1 MKRIVILLILA
12 VLLASL
18 PLGTAFADD
27 AFKPSYATPI
37 ETALATILTVVVSV
51 IFVIVCVLLKV
62 RKGLSDDAHSP
73 WPSFLL
79 MAVLAV
85 ALRIIVALIY
95 EGYTSDIG
103 CFKGWSVAAFE
114 RGPANFY
121 TSDMFADYPPGYIYV
136 LWVLGLLR
144 QIFSI
149 DAMSVMFTLV
159 VKLPSIAAE
168 VITAVIV
175 FKIARKQMG
184 KTFALLC
191 SAFVLFNPAFFFN
204 SSVWGQVDAVF
215 SLFAVLVI
223 YFLQKDNPW
232 LSAALFAVALLIK
245 PQAVMLL
252 PVVGL
257 YYAFALLKPGQ
268 LKRGVVGLLGGA
280 AIGAAVF
287 VLGVL
292 PFTGNQ
298 PIDWILHKYAGTVES
313 YQFASINA
321 YNLFAL
327 TGGNWRPFDAP
338 LWFFNY
344 ETWGIIFIVIICAL
358 VVFLQWRSREQ
369 GRLFDIAG
377 FLIVSVFLL
386 AHAMHDRYILPAC
399 LLLLL
404 AYVYS
409 RDSTTLFFAA
419 AFSVT
424 ALLNQMVVLYADSV
438 MTPELPTLLISG
450 ANVALYIVYF
460 MITIKKLASSGVLI
474 KSPAHS
480 G

>member
-1 MKRIVILLILA
+1 MKRIVILSLLA
-12 VLLASL
+12 ILLASL

-27 AFKPSYATPI
+27 AFKPSYASPS
-37 ETALATILTVVVSV
+37 ETVLATVLTIVVSV
-51 IFVIVCVLLKV
+51 IFIIVCVLLNV
-62 RKGLSDDAHSP
+62 RSALAEDDESP
-73 WPSFLL
+73 WPSFVL

-85 ALRIIVALIY
+85 AIRVITAAVF
-95 EGYTSDIG
+95 EGYSSDIA
-103 CFKGWSVAAFE
+103 CFKGWAIAAYE

-136 LWVLGLLR
+136 LWVLGLIREL
-144 QIFSI
+144 FSI
-149 DAMSVMFTLV
+149 DAMGALFTLI

-168 VITAVIV
+168 VIAAVLI
-175 FKIARKQMG
+175 FKTARKQVG

-204 SSVWGQVDAVF
+204 SSVWGQVDAF
-215 SLFAVLVI
+215 FTLFAVLVI
-223 YFLQKDNPW
+223 YYLKKDNPW
-232 LSAALFAVALLIK
+232 LGAAFFALALLIK

-257 YYAFALLKPGQ
+257 YYVFALFKAGGV
-268 LKRGVVGLLGGA
+268 KRGVLGLIGGG

-292 PFTGNQ
+292 PFTGDQ
-298 PIDWILHKYAGTVES
+298 PVSWILHKYVGTVDS

-327 TGGNWRPFDAP
+327 TGGNWKPFDTP
-338 LWFFNY
+338 FWFLTY
-344 ETWGIIFIVIICAL
+344 QTWGIIFIVIVCGL

-369 GRLFDIAG
+369 ERLFDVAG
-377 FLIVSVFLL
+377 FLIVSVFML

-399 LLLLL
+399 LLLLF
-404 AYVYS
+404 AFVYS
-409 RDSTTLFFAA
+409 RDSGTLFFAA

-438 MTPELPTLLISG
+438 MTPELSTLLISG
-450 ANVALYIVYF
+450 VNVLVYIIYF
-460 MITIKKLASSGVLI
+460 MITVKKLASSGVLI